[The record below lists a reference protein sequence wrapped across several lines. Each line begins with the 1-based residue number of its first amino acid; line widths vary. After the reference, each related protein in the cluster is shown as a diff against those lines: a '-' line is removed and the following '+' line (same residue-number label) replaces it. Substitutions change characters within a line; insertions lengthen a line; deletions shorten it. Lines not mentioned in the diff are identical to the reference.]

1 MIRFIDVV
9 PRRVP
14 RVSMATSLATNASAL
29 QTGDHDRCPHHRVPW
44 LADWGRR
51 SAIDNVASW
60 SYIGSM
66 KTVGLRELKNRL
78 SEYVREVRS
87 GEGVLVTDRG
97 EVVAELVSPGQV
109 TDGRRVPSGLVALA
123 KSGRLTLGADN
134 DGAAYPKL
142 SRLLKRHRAAEL
154 LDEERGIR

>member
-1 MIRFIDVV
+1 MRGQFS
-9 PRRVP
+9 RRNP
-14 RVSMATSLATNASAL
+14 ALASMKKRSSR
-29 QTGDHDRCPHHRVPW
+29 TGCC
-44 LADWGRR
+44 R
-51 SAIDNVASW
+51 STVIFRDIDNVAAW
-60 SYIGSM
+60 SYIGAM

-97 EVVAELVSPGQV
+97 EVVAELIPPGQV
-109 TDGRRVPSGLVALA
+109 TDWRRVPSGLVALA